1 MIKIKNSL
9 KIKILSLLVIPLAVI
24 MGLALFIGGK
34 SFITLQ
40 ESKKLEVLTNLAPD
54 ISSLIHELQKERGIS
69 AVFLGGK
76 GGVEASNKLKDQK
89 VNTDSYNNI
98 YAEQIRMFPK
108 EEYGDKFLNLI
119 DESAL
124 KLKKLNRIRSQVK
137 NNKIKASEMASYY
150 TSTISSL
157 LSMVGEM
164 AGLSSNSDI
173 TNYIAKY
180 IVIIKAKEYMGQ
192 ERAIGGIGFGQ
203 GIFTDGIYNK
213 FIGLINKQEALL
225 SIFNMYA
232 TKQEKEYY
240 NITLTGKDVNEVARM
255 RKVAISKNNI
265 YSVPGSY
272 WFETITGK
280 INKLKKVEDNI
291 KDNMGNVMSSVITVT
306 LYKLIF
312 LIVLL
317 IAVSIINVI
326 SALSIVNGIL
336 KPVKG
341 LEVGINELSN
351 YDLSKLVEVQSSDE
365 IAMMTEKFNNSINK
379 LKELVENVRGSSNGI
394 LSSAEKM
401 NETSTVI
408 NDMGKYQQESISQI
422 NIAIAESSE
431 MINQI
436 QTNSDDTVNSVNNIE
451 RSSSKANMAM
461 TQLKAN
467 SKEIL
472 SVTSVIAGIS
482 NQINLLALNAS
493 IEAARAG
500 DVGRGFAVVAD
511 EVGKLASVANKSTDE
526 ISKITKQLESDIN
539 LTDTSLSSISSAISS
554 ISSNA
559 NLVSESVAQQSV
571 AMEEISSTVE
581 SFNDQVINASSKIN
595 ESTELSNSVAKE
607 ALSLDKKVAKF
618 KV

>member
-119 DESAL
+119 DESTL

-581 SFNDQVINASSKIN
+581 SFNDQVINASNKIN
-595 ESTELSNSVAKE
+595 ESAELSNNVAKE